1 MQHTYC
7 FASGVWRSGSATD
20 FDSVV
25 IGSIPITLVWDV
37 YQKIPYIY
45 FSFIKNMPYIAVKC
59 CVGISH
65 RTDGMSGIPI
75 FTPLIVRLHTALKCM
90 QTRLHGVT
98 ESTQCAH
105 LEEQVQVLLQPLDF
119 S

>member
-1 MQHTYC
+1 MTFNEFQTGVMRT
-7 FASGVWRSGSATD
+7 ASD
-20 FDSVV
+20 
-25 IGSIPITLVWDV
+25 IC
-37 YQKIPYIY
+37 
-45 FSFIKNMPYIAVKC
+45 KC

-75 FTPLIVRLHTALKCM
+75 FTPLVVRLHTALKCM

-98 ESTQCAH
+98 ESTQRAH
-105 LEEQVQVLLQPLDF
+105 LEEQVQVLLQQLDF